1 MNIEFQSDMILRWFK
16 ENNTIFISV
25 RYVYNWSSDK
35 NVIKWSDKLK
45 RVVMTM
51 EKTGV
56 MLEKEAPVKG
66 IVAQVVTIFNGQA
79 QRYVSPQ
86 LSI

>member
-1 MNIEFQSDMILRWFK
+1 
-16 ENNTIFISV
+16 
-25 RYVYNWSSDK
+25 
-35 NVIKWSDKLK
+35 
-45 RVVMTM
+45 M

>member
-1 MNIEFQSDMILRWFK
+1 M
-16 ENNTIFISV
+16 
-25 RYVYNWSSDK
+25 YNWSSDK